1 MSGYQTPKLFDEAK
15 YDGECSLCGKEIP
28 KGAPLWL
35 MNGKAYCMEHTKAE
49 ISTESGTNDPSPMK
63 SAPISSGSVDS
74 KFWMMQMEN
83 LCYQL
88 KLISEAIKEN
98 TAIQERIWNERRP

>member
-1 MSGYQTPKLFDEAK
+1 MTDYRIPRLFEEAK
-15 YDGECSLCGKEIP
+15 FDSNCLICGNEIP
-28 KGAPLWL
+28 KGSPFWL
-35 MNGKAYCMEHTKAE
+35 LNGKAFCMEHTKAE
-49 ISTESGTNDPSPMK
+49 ISTESGANDPSPSK

-83 LCYQL
+83 VCYQL